1 MNLEH
6 ICYGCFQ
13 EKPDD
18 SPVCPHCGFNAEE
31 EQPFLALPMGA
42 LLNGRYMTG
51 KVLGVGGFGITYLGY
66 DLTLEIK
73 VAVKEYMPSGLAT
86 RHSDKYS
93 VALTGRGQEDYQNGM
108 ERFLEEARILA
119 KLQNT
124 PNIVSVQNYFKEN
137 NTAYFVMEYID
148 GMSLKAYV
156 ASQGGKIPYDQA
168 LTILMPVMQALTQVH
183 ALNLTHRDISPD
195 NISITSKGESKLLD
209 FGAARF
215 SIGDEKSVS
224 VILKH
229 GYAPEEQYSSK
240 GNQGPWTD
248 VYAMGATLYRCV
260 TGELPPDSI
269 MRVHNDTL
277 KKPSEL
283 GVPLPPQVEQAIMK
297 ALAVKAE
304 DRFSTM
310 EAFIEGITGKTPASF
325 HHRTMAV
332 PSGQTAAGSDGKPG
346 LWTRFRRSHIGVQI
360 TALVLC
366 VAVLGLGVWGAVA
379 GIGALT
385 GGKAEPGSSDGPS
398 GTPFDITV
406 QEPEGVDDVAL
417 QDYAQEYLNITMGIP
432 QGYAETESGSGA
444 FASSDGS
451 ATLQV
456 GFYDKAADFPVYTLS
471 DVEENA
477 EKYVQYY
484 IGLLESTNITKH
496 EILSRG
502 YREIDSLNAYLIQF
516 SATESGGTTME
527 FLAAFIE
534 CQNGFGC
541 YNLIGSYPQ
550 GDEKAQAEIFAAMDS
565 FRSNGPA
572 GTIYQRFYD
581 ENLPFQFLY
590 WEDESEIQFTVLG
603 ESRLRMEKSTAA
615 VGVEVQ
621 SQQISDTFNK
631 EIWMDGIAEVLV
643 KESFQPRKERW
654 QYKSGG
660 IDWIID
666 EYTYTEDDT
675 YISVYGGEYGG
686 LAFVILI
693 SAATEDDLF
702 DGMLLDVTN
711 TIRPVK

>member
-1 MNLEH
+1 M
-6 ICYGCFQ
+6 
-13 EKPDD
+13 
-18 SPVCPHCGFNAEE
+18 
-31 EQPFLALPMGA
+31 
-42 LLNGRYMTG
+42 
-51 KVLGVGGFGITYLGY
+51 
-66 DLTLEIK
+66 
-73 VAVKEYMPSGLAT
+73 
-86 RHSDKYS
+86 
-93 VALTGRGQEDYQNGM
+93 
-108 ERFLEEARILA
+108 
-119 KLQNT
+119 
-124 PNIVSVQNYFKEN
+124 
-137 NTAYFVMEYID
+137 
-148 GMSLKAYV
+148 
-156 ASQGGKIPYDQA
+156 
-168 LTILMPVMQALTQVH
+168 
-183 ALNLTHRDISPD
+183 
-195 NISITSKGESKLLD
+195 
-209 FGAARF
+209 
-215 SIGDEKSVS
+215 
-224 VILKH
+224 
-229 GYAPEEQYSSK
+229 
-240 GNQGPWTD
+240 
-248 VYAMGATLYRCV
+248 
-260 TGELPPDSI
+260 
-269 MRVHNDTL
+269 
-277 KKPSEL
+277 
-283 GVPLPPQVEQAIMK
+283 
-297 ALAVKAE
+297 
-304 DRFSTM
+304 
-310 EAFIEGITGKTPASF
+310 
-325 HHRTMAV
+325 
-332 PSGQTAAGSDGKPG
+332 
-346 LWTRFRRSHIGVQI
+346 
-360 TALVLC
+360 
-366 VAVLGLGVWGAVA
+366 
-379 GIGALT
+379 
-385 GGKAEPGSSDGPS
+385 
-398 GTPFDITV
+398 

-456 GFYDKAADFPVYTLS
+456 GFYDKAAGFPVYTLS

-502 YREIDSLNAYLIQF
+502 YREGSSLDTYLIQF

-660 IDWIID
+660 IDWIVD

-675 YISVYGGEYGG
+675 YLSVYGGEYGG

-693 SAATEDDLF
+693 SAATEDELF
-702 DGMLLDVTN
+702 DGMLLDVSN